1 MSGTTP
7 VFVLNRGSALSDL
20 VYDYSGSIARYVA
33 DGLRLDPEELLKGF
47 SFAILHNN
55 KLVGGVTFSDY
66 RPDDSAW
73 ISIYTTDKHW
83 CTAICLKQIFSIAF
97 HALKCRRINALIR
110 SDNHASIS
118 LATRCGFVFEGKMR
132 KYFST
137 GQDALV
143 LGMLASECKFINHQ
157 TTGENHV

>member
-1 MSGTTP
+1 MSK
-7 VFVLNRGSALSDL
+7 LI
-20 VYDYSGSIARYVA
+20 YDRSGHIARFVA
-33 DGLRLDPEELLKGF
+33 DGLRLEPDELLEGF

-55 KLVGGVTFSDY
+55 KLVGGVIFSDY
-66 RPDDSAW
+66 HTDDSAW

-83 CTAICLKQIFSIAF
+83 CTSICLKQIFGIAF
-97 HALKCRRINALIR
+97 NVLNCRRINALIR

-118 LATRCGFVFEGKMR
+118 LATRCGFVLEGKMR

-143 LGMLASECKFINHQ
+143 LGMLASECKYLNNK

>member
-1 MSGTTP
+1 M
-7 VFVLNRGSALSDL
+7 SDL

-110 SDNHASIS
+110 SDNHASMS
-118 LATRCGFVFEGKMR
+118 LATRCGCDFEGKMR